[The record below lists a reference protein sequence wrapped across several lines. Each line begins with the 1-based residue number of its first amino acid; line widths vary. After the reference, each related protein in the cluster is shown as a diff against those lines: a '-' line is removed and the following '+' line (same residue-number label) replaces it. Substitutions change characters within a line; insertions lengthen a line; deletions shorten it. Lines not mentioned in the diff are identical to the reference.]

1 MPIIVSI
8 IVTYNPDNIVLL
20 QLLKAIENQVNY
32 IVVVDNGSI
41 EKICLNTH
49 GKTFK
54 TKKIIFKGYN
64 SGVSEAIN
72 TGILEAKKLAATHII
87 IFDQDSIAAPDMVEN
102 LISAMN
108 QKNNEGYKV
117 AAVGANY
124 SDIKGQHAY
133 PFVKLKGFT
142 LSRIKC
148 DDNEIVEVD
157 HLISSGC
164 LISMNALAEIGG
176 MEEKLF
182 IDYVDTEWCL
192 RAIHKGYSI
201 FGVGSAHM
209 QHDLGDY
216 HVKLLGRTIPV
227 HSSLRYYYLIRNGVW
242 LLRQPWVSTAWR
254 LMDIRRL
261 TLIYITY
268 TFFVGTRF
276 SNWKMMTLGLW
287 HGLIGRMGKL

>member
-1 MPIIVSI
+1 MPKIVSI

-20 QLLKAIENQVNY
+20 QLLKALENQVNY
-32 IVVVDNGSI
+32 IIVIDNGSI
-41 EKICLNTH
+41 YKTCLNTY
-49 GKTFK
+49 GKIFK
-54 TKKIIFKGYN
+54 TIKFIFKGYN

-72 TGILEAKKLAATHII
+72 TGILEAKKLTATHII
-87 IFDQDSIAAPDMVEN
+87 IFDQDSVPAPDMVEN

-108 QKNNEGYKV
+108 QKSSEGYKV

-124 SDIKGQHAY
+124 SDVKGQHLS

-148 DDNEIVEVD
+148 NGHEIVAVD

-164 LISMNALAEIGG
+164 LISMDAIAEIGG

-192 RAIHKGYSI
+192 RAIHRDYSI
-201 FGVGSAHM
+201 FGVGSAYM

-216 HVKLLGRTIPV
+216 HVKLLGRTILV

-261 TLIYITY
+261 TLIYIIC

-287 HGLIGRMGKL
+287 HGLIGKMGKL